1 MGFMNHPRE
10 KPQSRFSDRRAIAK
24 GKKLDHMVGIG
35 NNYFRK
41 NSATLGKTSVSDRC
55 VQENLEKQLDIC
67 FGKSPRAAKTPGKRV
82 FFITRDFSTTLENEK
97 NARQSNR
104 DRQTE
109 ERLIRMNLK

>member
-41 NSATLGKTSVSDRC
+41 NRVTLGKTSISDRC

-67 FGKSPRAAKTPGKRV
+67 FGKSPRSAKTPGKRA
-82 FFITRDFSTTLENEK
+82 FFITRDFSKTLENEN
-97 NARQSNR
+97 NAGRSIR
-104 DRQTE
+104 DRRTVD
-109 ERLIRMNLK
+109 RLSRMNL